1 MQQHHGFIAIATV
14 TTTLL
19 GSALAPLPARAAEYA
34 DVVSATPVTVAVA
47 TPRQLCRNEAQIV
60 QPGPSGAGAVI
71 GAIAGAVLGHNLGA
85 GFGRAAATG
94 LGVVAGA
101 AIGDQI
107 ESSNTPPAE
116 VAVRRCQT
124 VSRVE
129 SRVVGYDVMYDF
141 GGQRYSTRM
150 ARDPGARMAVE
161 VRPAEAGNDR
171 LPVPLAARADADP
184 QWSQAAP
191 VPALRADPPA
201 AYPPAIYPPAI
212 YPPAAESE
220 PYDLAVSPT
229 FYLSPFIGFGMG
241 YIGGYYGGYYGGHH
255 GGHHGGYR
263 GGNHRGYSGGR
274 HGHWR

>member
-1 MQQHHGFIAIATV
+1 MQHPHSFIATATA
-14 TTTLL
+14 TLL
-19 GSALAPLPARAAEYA
+19 ASALAPLVARATEYA
-34 DVVSATPVTVAVA
+34 DVVSATPVTVPVA
-47 TPRQLCRNEAQIV
+47 TPRQVCRNEAQVV

-71 GAIAGAVLGHNLGA
+71 GAIAGAVLGHNVGA

-107 ESSNTPPAE
+107 EANNTPAAE

-150 ARDPGARMAVE
+150 AREPGARMAVE
-161 VRPAEAGNDR
+161 VRPVEAGNDM
-171 LPVPLAARADADP
+171 LPVPLAARADAEA

-191 VPALRADPPA
+191 VPALGTMPALQADPQTAYPQAIYSEPYYLA
-201 AYPPAIYPPAI
+201 APPAI
-212 YPPAAESE
+212 
-220 PYDLAVSPT
+220 
-229 FYLSPFIGFGMG
+229 YLSPFIGFGLG
-241 YIGGYYGGYYGGHH
+241 YVGGYYGGYYGGYH
-255 GGHHGGYR
+255 GGR
-263 GGNHRGYSGGR
+263 GGHYGGR